1 MTTHRKKGGQRC
13 RAAALFVGGLLLAG
27 LVPASLFAQAE
38 RTPFHVARYDLEVEL
53 APELHQLNA
62 RARLTVSPDRALTS
76 LTFFLNKNCRMEQA
90 LDAAGK
96 PANFERLP
104 QSDTLTL
111 NPAQPLLEG
120 ASAAFTLVYVCGF
133 DPAIK
138 PERGPLLA
146 AIGQTGS
153 YLLPDSRWF
162 PQTSNPW
169 DRFAMTL
176 AATVPEG
183 QTVISTGTA
192 EAPAKLAGGQTR
204 FTFRAERPTLAGA
217 LAAGSFQKVSA
228 SEGAPVTFY
237 LRGVRESAARANAA
251 TLGDII
257 TFFSDKFGALENPEV
272 AVVEVP
278 DDTWEAYG
286 APGLLLLPTRQ
297 WSESI
302 NPRLLARHLA
312 RQWWGGRVSPAR
324 RADVF
329 LAEALSRYAEA
340 LYVEHSSGEEGLRRV
355 LEDLTIGALV
365 DESASPIANAD
376 RLAPYSPEFYSV
388 ARDKG
393 AMVLHMLRLL
403 LGDDA
408 FFRTL
413 QDYARRFDGRG
424 ATLEEFERLAE
435 EVGGK
440 PVDYFFGQWVRSTG
454 VPQFSLEYVV
464 YRTREGFRVG
474 GELKHDLEIFRLLV
488 PVRVETE
495 GPPVT
500 KVVEAAGPSSAFSI
514 ESFNKPVRI
523 EIDPDYNVL
532 KYTPNLRVRVAIA
545 RGESLFE
552 RGQYFEA
559 TREYQQAL
567 EVKQNS
573 SLAHYRMGE
582 AFFAQRNYQAAANSF
597 REAVNGDQEPKWT
610 MVWSHIFLGKVFD
623 ITGQRER
630 AINEY
635 RRALDTND
643 DTQGAQAEAE
653 KYLNEPYRRETRTV
667 ETIERQP

>member
-1 MTTHRKKGGQRC
+1 MTLHWNHCRARC
-13 RAAALFVGGLLLAG
+13 RAALLLAAG
-27 LVPASLFAQAE
+27 LLFAAA
-38 RTPFHVARYDLEVEL
+38 TPAPLEAQPDRSPFRVVSYDLEVEL

-62 RARLTVSPDRALTS
+62 RARLTVSPERSVTS
-76 LTFFLNKNCRMEQA
+76 LTLFLNKNCRVEQA

-96 PANFERLP
+96 GVNFERLP
-104 QSDTLTL
+104 QSDSVTLVL
-111 NPAQPLLEG
+111 AQPLREG
-120 ASAAFTLVYVCGF
+120 DSPAFSLVYVCGF

-138 PERGPLLA
+138 PERGPQLA

-153 YLLPDSRWF
+153 FLLPESRWF

-169 DRFAMTL
+169 DRFAMTVT
-176 AATVPEG
+176 ATVPEG
-183 QTVISTGTA
+183 QTVVAVGKA
-192 EAPAKLAGGQTR
+192 DAPQSAGGKSR
-204 FTFRAERPTLAGA
+204 FVFRADQPTLAGA
-217 LAAGSFQKVSA
+217 LAAGNFHKVSA

-237 LRGVRESAARANAA
+237 LRGVRESAARSNAA

-257 TFFSDKFGALENPEV
+257 TFFSDKFAPLERPEI

-278 DDTWEAYG
+278 DDTWEAFG
-286 APGLLLLPTRQ
+286 APGLLLLPARQ

-302 NPRLLARHLA
+302 NPRLLARYLA
-312 RQWWGGRVSPAR
+312 RQWWSGRVSPAR
-324 RADVF
+324 RSDAF
-329 LAEALSRYAEA
+329 LAEGLSRYSEA
-340 LYVEHSSGEEGLRRV
+340 LYVEHSAGEEGLRRV

-365 DESASPIANAD
+365 DESAAPIANAD
-376 RLAPYSPEFYSV
+376 RIAPYSPEFNSV
-388 ARDKG
+388 VRDKG
-393 AMVLHMLRLL
+393 AMTLHMLRLL

-413 QDYARRFDGRG
+413 HDYARRFAGHG

-500 KVVEAAGPSSAFSI
+500 KVVEAAGPSTAFSI
-514 ESFNKPVRI
+514 ETFNRPVRI
-523 EIDPDYNVL
+523 EIDPDYDVL

-567 EVKQNS
+567 DVKQNS
-573 SLAHYRMGE
+573 SLAHHRMGE

-610 MVWSHIFLGKVFD
+610 VVWSHIFLGKVFD

-653 KYLNEPYRRETRTV
+653 KYLNEPYRRETRAV

>member
-1 MTTHRKKGGQRC
+1 MTTHGKIKRAC
-13 RAAALFVGGLLLAG
+13 RRTTRLLLAA
-27 LVPASLFAQAE
+27 LTVAAAAPAVLQAQPD
-38 RTPFHVARYDLEVEL
+38 RSPFRVIRYDLDVEL
-53 APELHQLNA
+53 APGLHQLTA
-62 RARLTVSPDRALTS
+62 RARLTVSPERSVTS
-76 LTFFLNKNCRMEQA
+76 LTFFLNKNCRVEQA

-96 PANFERLP
+96 PVNFERLP
-104 QSDTLTL
+104 QSDTLTVT
-111 NPAQPLLEG
+111 PAQPLLEG
-120 ASAAFTLVYVCGF
+120 DSPMFSLVYVCGF

-146 AIGQTGS
+146 AIGETGS
-153 YLLPDSRWF
+153 YLLPESRWF

-176 AATVPEG
+176 TATVPEG
-183 QTVISTGTA
+183 QTVVAVGKADAPQTA
-192 EAPAKLAGGQTR
+192 AGKSR
-204 FTFRAERPTLAGA
+204 FVFRAEQPTLAGA
-217 LAAGSFQKVSA
+217 LAAGSFQKFAA
-228 SEGAPVTFY
+228 SEGAPVAFY
-237 LRGVRESAARANAA
+237 LSGVRESAARSNAA

-257 TFFSDKFGALENPEV
+257 TFFSDKFAPLENPEI

-278 DDTWEAYG
+278 DDTWDAFG
-286 APGLLLLPTRQ
+286 APGLLLLPARQ

-302 NPRLLARHLA
+302 NPRLLARYLS
-312 RQWWGGRVSPAR
+312 RQWWGGHVSPAR
-324 RADVF
+324 RSDAF
-329 LAEALSRYAEA
+329 LVEALSRYSEA
-340 LYVEHSSGEEGLRRV
+340 LYVEHASGEEGLRRV

-365 DESASPIANAD
+365 DESAAPIANAD
-376 RLAPYSPEFYSV
+376 RLTPYSPEYNSV
-388 ARDKG
+388 VRDKG
-393 AMVLHMLRLL
+393 AMTLHMLRLL

-408 FFRTL
+408 FFRSL
-413 QDYARRFDGRG
+413 QSYASRFAGRS
-424 ATLEEFERLAE
+424 ATLEEFERLTE
-435 EVGGK
+435 ELGGK

-454 VPQFSLEYVV
+454 VPQFSLDYVI

-495 GPPVT
+495 GPPVE
-500 KVVEAAGPSSAFSI
+500 KIVEAAGPSTAFSI

-523 EIDPDYNVL
+523 EIDPDYDVL

-559 TREYQQAL
+559 TREYQAAL
-567 EVKQNS
+567 DVKQNS

-597 REAVNGDQEPKWT
+597 REAINGDQDPKWT
-610 MVWSHIFLGKVFD
+610 VVWSHIFLGKVFD

-653 KYLNEPYRRETRTV
+653 KYLNEPYRRETRAV
-667 ETIERQP
+667 ESIERQP